1 MLMGDCE
8 RDISAAEFNLTYNH
22 FVFTQRT
29 LVKLALMKQM
39 ILDRKKELK
48 QNTHSLY
55 CNTKNKYT
63 RRNNG
68 YE

>member
-29 LVKLALMKQM
+29 LVKLAFMKQM
-39 ILDRKKELK
+39 ILDRKIFFK
-48 QNTHSLY
+48 T
-55 CNTKNKYT
+55 KYT
-63 RRNNG
+63 LTIL
-68 YE
+68 